1 MSDLI
6 DGRLRWHLGE
16 AERAQHFLRA
26 SKRVSYVVYCF
37 VFLQER
43 INTAYACMEFG
54 VPSFYGLGEFEG
66 QIYNLYSVD

>member
-1 MSDLI
+1 MAF
-6 DGRLRWHLGE
+6 GRSRNSTAFLASE
-16 AERAQHFLRA
+16 QASFLR
-26 SKRVSYVVYCF
+26 RLLFC
-37 VFLQER
+37 FLQER